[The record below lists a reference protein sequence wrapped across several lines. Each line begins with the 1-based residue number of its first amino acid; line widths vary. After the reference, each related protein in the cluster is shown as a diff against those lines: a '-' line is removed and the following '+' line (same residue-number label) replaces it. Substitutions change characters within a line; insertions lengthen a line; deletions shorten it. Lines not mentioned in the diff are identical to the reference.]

1 MPVTY
6 RLIACAALCFFGTV
20 SGGLAADPLSYSY
33 DRSTGGRPAS
43 TVPNDNTSGVL
54 PPVATGRKNSGVQE
68 GRSPI
73 YPTNPLKR
81 YHLPTALNYPSNPLN
96 YPSTPSNY
104 PSTASNYPSTPLNY
118 PSTPLNYASNP
129 LNYPSNQSRL
139 RTRNID
145 PANASAQLQSGL
157 NQADATSLMRT
168 QGYTQIGEV
177 RPDPNSIWLWQ
188 ADAMKNGR
196 RVQLGID
203 NRGNLS
209 DLSAGQNQP
218 CTIPGVGLGAGA
230 GPMGVG
236 SRLSGV
242 TSCR

>member
-1 MPVTY
+1 MLVTC
-6 RLIACAALCFFGTV
+6 RLIACAALCFVGTV
-20 SGGLAADPLSYSY
+20 SMGSAQDPLSYSY
-33 DRSTGGRPAS
+33 DRSTGGRPAA
-43 TVPNDNTSGVL
+43 TAPNDNTGVG

-68 GRSPI
+68 SRPPI
-73 YPTNPLKR
+73 YLTNPLRR
-81 YHLPTALNYPSNPLN
+81 YHLPTALNYPSTALN

-104 PSTASNYPSTPLNY
+104 PSTPSNYPSSPLNY

-145 PANASAQLQSGL
+145 PAIAAAQRQSGF
-157 NQADATSLMRT
+157 NEADATSLMRT
-168 QGYTQIGEV
+168 EGYTQLGGV
-177 RPDPNSIWLWQ
+177 HADPNSIWVWQ

-203 NRGNLS
+203 YHGNLS
-209 DLSAGQNQP
+209 DISAGQNQP
-218 CTIPGVGLGAGA
+218 CTIPGVGLGG

-242 TSCR
+242 ASCR